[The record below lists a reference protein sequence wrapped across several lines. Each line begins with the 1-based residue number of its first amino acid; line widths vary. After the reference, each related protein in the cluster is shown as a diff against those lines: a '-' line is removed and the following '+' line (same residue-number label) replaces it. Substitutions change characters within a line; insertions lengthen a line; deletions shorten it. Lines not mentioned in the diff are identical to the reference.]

1 MDVEDLASFPLHRV
15 AARDGLVIDAATW
28 TDAHTYHQTA
38 QRLHHRALHGWGIVA
53 GLTVIPGDPT
63 RRTVILQPG
72 LALDN
77 DGQLIVVPQPTR
89 AEIPPGY
96 QGVVCLVLRFAQAP
110 LASGARGPATRL
122 ADSYHLE
129 LIPPPILPG
138 DIEVARIDLA
148 TTDTPIR
155 PSTGSARPQPGE
167 IDARFRR
174 QPRPAVADTVTIA
187 QLAGAADDGL
197 HGQGVIDMVREC
209 GATSPFALQFLG
221 PLPID
226 EAIARC
232 AILYISGAG
241 EFRLT
246 PHEGARL
253 RAFVDGGGVVL
264 AEPCVDRETRQ
275 RENGRFVASVRRLM
289 ADLRIDLTEIGR
301 GHPLFHARHVFGLA
315 PDGLGGSAPILGG
328 GNVFLNPND
337 YACCWQGGTEAE
349 PLPRE
354 TIRGAMEFAA
364 NLAWYAADRA
374 GRQAS
379 AHDGAAAPVI
389 AGRAQQEE

>member
-1 MDVEDLASFPLHRV
+1 MDVEELVSFPLHRV

-38 QRLHHRALHGWGIVA
+38 QRLHNRALHGWGIVA
-53 GLTVIPGDPT
+53 GLSVVPGDPT

-72 LALDN
+72 FALDN
-77 DGQLIVVPQPTR
+77 DGQTVVVPQPTR

-110 LASGARGPATRL
+110 LASGSRGPATRL

-148 TTDTPIR
+148 TIDTPIR
-155 PSTGSARPQPGE
+155 PSTGSVRPEPGE

-174 QPRPAVADTVTIA
+174 YLRPPVADTVAIGQFT
-187 QLAGAADDGL
+187 GASHDDL
-197 HGQGVIDMVREC
+197 HGQGLIDMAHEC
-209 GATSPFALQFLG
+209 GVSTPFALRFLG
-221 PLPID
+221 LLPVD
-226 EAIARC
+226 EATARC
-232 AILYISGAG
+232 DILYIGGAG

-246 PHEGARL
+246 PREGVQV
-253 RAFVDGGGVVL
+253 RAFVEGGGVVL
-264 AEPCVDRETRQ
+264 AEPCVERETRQ
-275 RENGRFVASVRRLM
+275 RENGRFVASFRRLM
-289 ADLRIDLTEIGR
+289 ADLQIDLTEIGR
-301 GHPLFHARHVFGLA
+301 GHPLFRARHVFGLP

-374 GRQAS
+374 GRRAREHDGVVAS
-379 AHDGAAAPVI
+379 AAVGK
-389 AGRAQQEE
+389 GQQEG